1 MASHPVRDSI
11 LIIPKAESP
20 NGVCA
25 GIVTLPCKQFM
36 GFYDVHMNF
45 LESLGVSAK
54 ADLIGFIATF
64 SISNVANAND
74 KWVSSCWC
82 FVILPK
88 QSDSKT
94 KRPFSKTI
102 WQPFSMF
109 PCGLTLD
116 GSSQRCTRRRAFLP
130 RIGDRSG
137 DRHYGWIVRSE
148 SCTKSWI
155 KVKDM
160 NESAWFLP
168 HLRSQMKVH
177 RYLNGTS
184 PRTCGQ
190 ICHLQLD

>member
-74 KWVSSCWC
+74 KWISSCWM
-82 FVILPK
+82 
-88 QSDSKT
+88 
-94 KRPFSKTI
+94 
-102 WQPFSMF
+102 MF
-109 PCGLTLD
+109 
-116 GSSQRCTRRRAFLP
+116 
-130 RIGDRSG
+130 
-137 DRHYGWIVRSE
+137 
-148 SCTKSWI
+148 
-155 KVKDM
+155 
-160 NESAWFLP
+160 
-168 HLRSQMKVH
+168 
-177 RYLNGTS
+177 
-184 PRTCGQ
+184 
-190 ICHLQLD
+190 CHFA